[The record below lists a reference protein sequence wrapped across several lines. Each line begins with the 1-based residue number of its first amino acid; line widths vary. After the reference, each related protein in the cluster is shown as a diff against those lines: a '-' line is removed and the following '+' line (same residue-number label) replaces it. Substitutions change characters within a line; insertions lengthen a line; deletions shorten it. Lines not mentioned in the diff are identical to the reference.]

1 MDGAQLVRIV
11 LATALLGAGSG
22 AFACGEGKHG
32 GKGTGQPAAFREML
46 EASLADKHG
55 LEFHVRGQV
64 IPGVV
69 TAISDD
75 GAVEV
80 RNQARDRIVI
90 RLDRVDAIGR

>member
-46 EASLADKHG
+46 EAS
-55 LEFHVRGQV
+55 Q
-64 IPGVV
+64 
-69 TAISDD
+69 
-75 GAVEV
+75 
-80 RNQARDRIVI
+80 
-90 RLDRVDAIGR
+90 RLDRVCAHLEGDDPSCAEGRRQWREMLGMAAPITDEPCRTDDASR